1 MNKNTTSIF
10 LIFIIIPLVFIFL
23 NQRRSLNENYIE
35 NKNLKIK
42 KEMQEFKI
50 TKMNE
55 SKEKFDDFKNEYD
68 LSELR
73 KILISLLDKNKI
85 LDYSLKNNSDEII
98 LNFICEKS
106 NILKVLNEIEN
117 LEYVPKISEAQI
129 KNNKVLQVNLKI
141 LKTSFKFKDKIF
153 FPKQQLNKKI
163 LYEEEN
169 KNLKKKEVV
178 FANHDVSL
186 ISKIKE
192 TDNSFFYWIKDEN
205 FCIKKLIPEK
215 IIFEDED
222 KILIISNN
230 DKYSIRKN

>member
-1 MNKNTTSIF
+1 MNKNTTSFF

-23 NQRRSLNENYIE
+23 SQRRGLNENYLE

-50 TKMNE
+50 AKMNE
-55 SKEKFDDFKNEYD
+55 TKEKFDDFKNEYD

-73 KILISLLDKNKI
+73 KIFVSLLDKNKI
-85 LDYSLKNNSDEII
+85 LDYSLKNNSAEII
-98 LNFICEKS
+98 LNFICKKS
-106 NILKVLNEIEN
+106 NLLNVLNEIEN

-141 LKTSFKFKDKIF
+141 LKSSFKFKDKIF
-153 FPKQQLNKKI
+153 FPNQQLNEKI
-163 LYEEEN
+163 VYEKEN
-169 KNLKKKEVV
+169 KNQEKEEVV
-178 FANHDVSL
+178 FVNHDVNL

-192 TDNSFFYWIKDEN
+192 PDNSFFYWIKDEN
-205 FCIKKLIPEK
+205 FCIKKLVPEK
-215 IIFEDED
+215 IILEDED